1 MMKPISLVCILRV
14 SKSQLVEN
22 GFKDGIIETIYQLIL
37 EHAASESHRIYFPDL
52 YTPCIIQVSLK
63 ETKFKKTSRINFYY

>member
-1 MMKPISLVCILRV
+1 MTKPISLVCILKI

-22 GFKDGIIETIYQLIL
+22 DFKDSIIETIYQLIL

-52 YTPCIIQVSLK
+52 YTSCIIQVS
-63 ETKFKKTSRINFYY
+63 